1 MDRHINILYSMCSSP
16 VLLDLPLPLAV
27 PLLSVLLLYPL
38 QLHSLLLVALPLL
51 CRLLLLLLL
60 PQLLFALERNKKK
73 HGKTTHESAEMPKV
87 MSSDVLFD
95 PSKDIQ
101 VTDTVK
107 QRKAAKS

>member
-60 PQLLFALERNKKK
+60 PQLLFALERNKKNMEK
-73 HGKTTHESAEMPKV
+73 QHESAEMPKV

-95 PSKDIQ
+95 LSKDIQ